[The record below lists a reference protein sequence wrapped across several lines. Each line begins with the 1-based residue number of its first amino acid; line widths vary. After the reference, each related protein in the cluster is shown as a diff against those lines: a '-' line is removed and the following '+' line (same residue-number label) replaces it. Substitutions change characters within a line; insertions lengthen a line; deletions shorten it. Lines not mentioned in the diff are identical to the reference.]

1 MQLLFRLGKFKNKNR
16 VWLHVSILDIKMK
29 NVKQRESRLVELV
42 KLTAIHLRRQKTTS
56 VYSIG
61 VVVGDN

>member
-42 KLTAIHLRRQKTTS
+42 KLTAIHLRRQNTTS